1 MKISDL
7 LGAVVQSGMS
17 RSSGDRMKNAMGG
30 GNLLENLSGMLG
42 RQQSAG
48 SGGGL
53 GSILSQTLGKGG
65 GAAGGGLGG
74 VLGNVL
80 NDAERVTGGRQNL
93 ALGGL
98 GALAGAILGGGGKSI
113 GGAVGGGLMA
123 LLGAMA
129 YQALKSEGR
138 KPEVPLGLVEP
149 QSQAEQQL
157 LEQQSEIVLKAMIN
171 AAKADGQIDPSE
183 VQRITGKLQES
194 GADRDAQQY
203 VMTEMLKPMDTASV
217 VAATQGQPTLAAE
230 VYAASLLAIEVDT
243 PAEKEYLDRLSGD
256 LGLSPE
262 VTQRIRELVGLSS

>member
-1 MKISDL
+1 MKT
-7 LGAVVQSGMS
+7 
-17 RSSGDRMKNAMGG
+17 AMGG
-30 GNLLENLSGMLG
+30 GNLLENLSGLLG
-42 RQQSAG
+42 KQPAG

-53 GSILSQTLGKGG
+53 GSILSQALGKGG

-80 NDAERVTGGRQNL
+80 NDAERVTGGKQNL

-129 YQALKSEGR
+129 YQALKGEGR

-149 QSQAEQQL
+149 QSQAEQQQ
-157 LEQQSEIVLKAMIN
+157 LEHHSEIVLKAMIN

-183 VQRITGKLQES
+183 VQRITGKLQDS
-194 GADRDAQQY
+194 GADREDQQY
-203 VMTEMLKPMDTASV
+203 VMTEMLKPMDTASL
-217 VAATQGQPTLAAE
+217 VAAAKAQPTLAAE

-243 PAEKEYLDRLSGD
+243 PAEKEYLEQLASG
-256 LGLSPE
+256 LGLSDT
-262 VTQRIRELVGLSS
+262 VTQRIRELVGLPS